1 MYVREMARII
11 LVILSIMCVG
21 CGRSGSKVAKSVG
34 RAISK
39 KVEDFPQANPRS
51 AVAWQRRI
59 NEWSKAKPCRRC
71 GGYKQ
76 LTCTNCKGTGRAFMT
91 DMWGNMSVQPC
102 PMCIGQGRPSFLMC
116 PNCNGTGME

>member
-1 MYVREMARII
+1 MYVRETIRVI
-11 LVILSIMCVG
+11 LVILSFSCVG
-21 CGRSGSKVAKSVG
+21 WVKSGSKVAKPIG

-39 KVEDFPQANPRS
+39 KAEDFPRPNPRS
-51 AVAWQRRI
+51 AEAWQRRI

-76 LTCTNCKGTGRAFMT
+76 LVCINCKGTGKAFMT
-91 DMWGNMSVQPC
+91 DMWGNMSVQAC